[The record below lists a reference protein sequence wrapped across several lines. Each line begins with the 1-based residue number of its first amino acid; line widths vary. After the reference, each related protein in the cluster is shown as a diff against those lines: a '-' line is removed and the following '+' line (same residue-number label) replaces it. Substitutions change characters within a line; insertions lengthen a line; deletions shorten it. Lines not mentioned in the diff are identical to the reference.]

1 MFSSTGQ
8 LYTALWTALSKG
20 NLVLLYNKF
29 KQSCSWV
36 DACLVLMIGLA
47 IPFSPA
53 VQADGGLSRE
63 AIQQWAR
70 ASLARDYAWF
80 NVPWTGNDQPYQ
92 NIRSE
97 IDQALAKGQKPA
109 SVLQKY
115 RTFAQQQPNS
125 PQAIF
130 GYGYAVY
137 EAETLPKGLNEA
149 EVFQDSCKVSELWM
163 KVHGPHTYDYARL
176 MFLHESL
183 SSPTPDLIAVGKRLL
198 ARSPNDYEVEY
209 GLATM
214 ASVSLKPT
222 ERAQALI
229 YQQDLAQRFPNDP
242 RQYRLLAE
250 IYRGDAAR
258 THSEAQAARSIA
270 AYERYLALAPQF
282 QAKTENDIRLMKE
295 LQVMWHNQ

>member
-1 MFSSTGQ
+1 M
-8 LYTALWTALSKG
+8 
-20 NLVLLYNKF
+20 LLYNKI
-29 KQSCSWV
+29 KHNCWV
-36 DACLVLMIGLA
+36 NACLIPMIGLTTL
-47 IPFSPA
+47 FSPA

-80 NVPWTGNDQPYQ
+80 NSPWIDDDRPYQ
-92 NIRSE
+92 NIRNK
-97 IDQALAKGQKPA
+97 IGQALAEGQKPLA
-109 SVLQKY
+109 VLQRY
-115 RTFAQQQPNS
+115 RTLAQQQPDN

-137 EAETLPKGLNEA
+137 KAETLPNGPSEA
-149 EVFQDSCKVSELWM
+149 DTFQDSCNVSKMWTT
-163 KVHGPHTYDYARL
+163 VHGPHTYDYVRL

-183 SSPTPDLIAVGKRLL
+183 SSPTPDLIAVGRRLL

-222 ERAQALI
+222 ERSQALV

-242 RQYRLLAE
+242 RQYRLAAE
-250 IYRGDAAR
+250 IHRAASAR
-258 THSEAQAARSIA
+258 THSNTEAAKSIA
-270 AYERYLALAPQF
+270 AYQQYLVLAPQF
-282 QAKTENDIRLMKE
+282 RAKTENDIRLMKE
-295 LQVMWHNQ
+295 LQGMWRNG